1 MYDAIVIGGGPAG
14 LTSAIYLRRAN
25 KKVLVLEANVCGGQI
40 VNAKDVENYPGYEH
54 ISGFDFSENLR
65 KQVLN
70 LGAEIKYEAV
80 LKVDENKKV
89 YTANNIYEAKSVII
103 AIGSKNRKLKIDNED
118 KFTGRGISYCATCDG
133 NFYKNKDVAVIGS
146 GNTALDDIL
155 YLSDIANHVYGI
167 VRGESYKGELQE
179 LDEIKKKDN
188 VTLMYNSV
196 VTELLGD
203 ETLEKIIIND
213 EKEINVSG
221 LFVAIGQEPNN
232 MMFKNIVDLDEKG
245 YIITT
250 EEVKTKTKGIYVA
263 GDARVKV
270 LRQLTTA
277 TSDGAL
283 AATYAIKEME

>member
-203 ETLEKIIIND
+203 ETLEKIKIND

-263 GDARVKV
+263 GDARVKM